1 MPGVWAG
8 TLFPAT
14 GIFINYYCAATC
26 APPGSAPGV
35 ASMDYI
41 SLFLLALGVNLLPA
55 FGPPTWSIIVLY
67 GLNGDQPLWALVL
80 IGALGAALGRL
91 VLAMG
96 ARRFA
101 HWLPTRMQDNVV
113 IALALFVIS
122 PLPSAQLFMAVGLA
136 RVPLLGFTAAFFT
149 GRLFTYS
156 FYGWTARK
164 VRESDLGEVMLANLT
179 SPWGIALQV
188 AMLGLLVALVSI
200 DWGRLFNVS
209 RDEMRDKD

>member
-1 MPGVWAG
+1 MGYV
-8 TLFPAT
+8 T
-14 GIFINYYCAATC
+14 
-26 APPGSAPGV
+26 
-35 ASMDYI
+35 
-41 SLFLLALGVNLLPA
+41 LFLLAFGVNLLPA

-67 GLNGDQPLWALVL
+67 GVSGDQPLWALVI
-80 IGALGAALGRL
+80 IGAMGAALGRL
-91 VLAMG
+91 ALALS

-101 HWLPTRMQDNVV
+101 HWLPQRMQDNVAAARV
-113 IALALFVIS
+113 AVERRRHNVLIALALFVIS

-164 VRESDLGEVMLANLT
+164 VRASDFGEVMFANLT

-200 DWGRLFNVS
+200 DWGKWLKVERKDEP
-209 RDEMRDKD
+209 RD

>member
-1 MPGVWAG
+1 MGYV
-8 TLFPAT
+8 T
-14 GIFINYYCAATC
+14 
-26 APPGSAPGV
+26 
-35 ASMDYI
+35 
-41 SLFLLALGVNLLPA
+41 LFLLAFGVNLLPA

-67 GLNGDQPLWALVL
+67 GVNGDQPLWALV
-80 IGALGAALGRL
+80 IVGAMGAALGRL
-91 VLAMG
+91 ALALG

-101 HWLPTRMQDNVV
+101 HWLPQRMQDNVAAARV
-113 IALALFVIS
+113 AVERRRHNVLIALALFVIS

-156 FYGWTARK
+156 FYVWTARK
-164 VRESDLGEVMLANLT
+164 VRASDFGEVMFANLT

-200 DWGRLFNVS
+200 DWGKWLKLERKDEP
-209 RDEMRDKD
+209 RD

>member
-1 MPGVWAG
+1 MGYV
-8 TLFPAT
+8 T
-14 GIFINYYCAATC
+14 
-26 APPGSAPGV
+26 
-35 ASMDYI
+35 
-41 SLFLLALGVNLLPA
+41 LFLLTLGVNLLPA

-67 GLNGDQPLWALVL
+67 GVNGDQPLWALVI
-80 IGALGAALGRL
+80 IGAIGAALGRL
-91 VLAMG
+91 ALALG

-101 HWLPTRMQDNVV
+101 HWLPQRMQDNIAAARVAV
-113 IALALFVIS
+113 ARRKHNVLIALALFVIS

-164 VRESDLGEVMLANLT
+164 VRESDIGEVMFANLT

-200 DWGRLFNVS
+200 DWGKWLKVERKDEP
-209 RDEMRDKD
+209 RD

>member
-1 MPGVWAG
+1 MGYV
-8 TLFPAT
+8 T
-14 GIFINYYCAATC
+14 
-26 APPGSAPGV
+26 
-35 ASMDYI
+35 
-41 SLFLLALGVNLLPA
+41 LFLLAFGVNLLPA

-67 GLNGDQPLWALVL
+67 GVNGDQPLWALVI
-80 IGALGAALGRL
+80 IGAIGAALGRL
-91 VLAMG
+91 ALALG

-101 HWLPTRMQDNVV
+101 HWLPQRMQDNIAAARVAV
-113 IALALFVIS
+113 ARRKHNVLIALALFVIS

-164 VRESDLGEVMLANLT
+164 VRESDIGEVMFANLT

-200 DWGRLFNVS
+200 DWGRWLKVEHRREPEDRS
-209 RDEMRDKD
+209 EA

>member
-1 MPGVWAG
+1 MGYV
-8 TLFPAT
+8 T
-14 GIFINYYCAATC
+14 
-26 APPGSAPGV
+26 
-35 ASMDYI
+35 
-41 SLFLLALGVNLLPA
+41 LFLLSFGVNLLPA

-67 GLNGDQPLWALVL
+67 GVNGDQPLWALVI
-80 IGALGAALGRL
+80 IGAMGAALGRL
-91 VLAMG
+91 ALALG

-101 HWLPTRMQDNVV
+101 HWLPQRMQDNVAAARV
-113 IALALFVIS
+113 AVARRKHNVLIALALFVIS

-164 VRESDLGEVMLANLT
+164 VRASDFGEVMFANLT
-179 SPWGIALQV
+179 SPWGIAVQV

-200 DWGRLFNVS
+200 DWGKWLKVERKDEP
-209 RDEMRDKD
+209 RD

>member
-1 MPGVWAG
+1 MGYV
-8 TLFPAT
+8 T
-14 GIFINYYCAATC
+14 
-26 APPGSAPGV
+26 
-35 ASMDYI
+35 
-41 SLFLLALGVNLLPA
+41 LFLLTFGVNLLPA

-67 GLNGDQPLWALVL
+67 GVNGDQPLWALVI
-80 IGALGAALGRL
+80 IGAMGAALGRL
-91 VLAMG
+91 ALALS

-101 HWLPTRMQDNVV
+101 HWLPQRMQDNVAAARV
-113 IALALFVIS
+113 AVERRRHNVLIALALFVIS
-122 PLPSAQLFMAVGLA
+122 PLPSAQLFMGVGLA

-164 VRESDLGEVMLANLT
+164 VRASDFGEVMFANLT

-200 DWGRLFNVS
+200 DWGKWLKVERKDEP
-209 RDEMRDKD
+209 RD

>member
-1 MPGVWAG
+1 MG
-8 TLFPAT
+8 
-14 GIFINYYCAATC
+14 
-26 APPGSAPGV
+26 
-35 ASMDYI
+35 YI
-41 SLFLLALGVNLLPA
+41 SLFLLAFGVNLLPA

-67 GLNGDQPLWALVL
+67 GVNGDQPLWALVL
-80 IGALGAALGRL
+80 IGAAGAALGRMA
-91 VLAMG
+91 LAMG

-101 HWLPTRMQDNVV
+101 HWLPHRMQNNVAAARIAV
-113 IALALFVIS
+113 ERRKHNVLIALALFVVS

-136 RVPLLGFTAAFFT
+136 RVRLLPFTAAFFT

-164 VRESDLGEVMLANLT
+164 VAHSDFGEVMLANLT

-200 DWGRLFNVS
+200 DWGRWLKVEH
-209 RDEMRDKD
+209 RREPEDRAGA

>member
-1 MPGVWAG
+1 MGYV
-8 TLFPAT
+8 T
-14 GIFINYYCAATC
+14 
-26 APPGSAPGV
+26 
-35 ASMDYI
+35 
-41 SLFLLALGVNLLPA
+41 LFLLAFGVNLLPA

-67 GLNGDQPLWALVL
+67 GVNGDQPLWALVI
-80 IGALGAALGRL
+80 IGAMGAALGRL
-91 VLAMG
+91 ALALG

-101 HWLPTRMQDNVV
+101 HWLPQRMQDNVAAARV
-113 IALALFVIS
+113 AVARRKHNVLIALALFVIS

-164 VRESDLGEVMLANLT
+164 VRASDFGEVMFANLT
-179 SPWGIALQV
+179 SPWGIAVQV

-200 DWGRLFNVS
+200 DWGKWLKVERKDEP
-209 RDEMRDKD
+209 RD

>member
-1 MPGVWAG
+1 
-8 TLFPAT
+8 
-14 GIFINYYCAATC
+14 
-26 APPGSAPGV
+26 
-35 ASMDYI
+35 MDYL
-41 SLFLLALGVNLLPA
+41 SLFLLAFGVNLLPA

-80 IGALGAALGRL
+80 IGAVGAALGRL
-91 VLAMG
+91 TLAIG
-96 ARRFA
+96 ARHFGK
-101 HWLPTRMQDNVV
+101 WLPQRMRDN
-113 IALALFVIS
+113 IAAARTAVERRKHNVLILLALFVIS

-149 GRLFTYS
+149 GRLFTYG

-164 VRESDLGEVMLANLT
+164 VAERDFGAVMLANLT

-200 DWGRLFNVS
+200 DWGRWLNVP
-209 RDEMRDKD
+209 RKEEGDRR